1 MCFSSVCFCYHGY
14 SVLPWST
21 LYRVNAKWSY
31 LLLYSIALRTALL
44 SSFNMRMTKFN
55 SSRGNVCIS
64 LHLLV
69 IYIQYPLLPGTHCYP
84 APNPQGCSK
93 YLGALWRL
101 LYRVDNLPSI
111 FLSSMSRKRLL
122 DNQGIWWSLCNH
134 EFILF
139 STFVLMFWTKLI
151 TSNRIQVYGVSIYR
165 KNFYMTL
172 K

>member
-1 MCFSSVCFCYHGY
+1 MWQRHHVLGHYVLLAWTMCFSSVCFCYHGY

-44 SSFNMRMTKFN
+44 SSFNMHMTKFN

-64 LHLLV
+64 LHLLD
-69 IYIQYPLLPGTHCYP
+69 IYIRYPLLPGTKP
-84 APNPQGCSK
+84 TRLFK
-93 YLGALWRL
+93 VLGALWRL

-122 DNQGIWWSLCNH
+122 DNQGIRWSLYNH
-134 EFILF
+134 DKLWVY
-139 STFVLMFWTKLI
+139 TVL
-151 TSNRIQVYGVSIYR
+151 
-165 KNFYMTL
+165 NFCFNVL
-172 K
+172 N